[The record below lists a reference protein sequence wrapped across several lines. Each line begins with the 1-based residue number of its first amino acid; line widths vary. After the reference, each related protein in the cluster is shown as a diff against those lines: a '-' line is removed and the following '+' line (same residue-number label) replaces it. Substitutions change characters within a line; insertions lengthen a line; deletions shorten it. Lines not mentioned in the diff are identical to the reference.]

1 MALRTRSGRPPLAQ
15 RWASSGVG
23 GRGLHP
29 HGTAVPYFLLHDSRG
44 AVPRGLAWAD
54 TVAPWWRE
62 MTIERIPG
70 CAIPRVC
77 ESRVATTDCAT
88 IGPSTS
94 CRIDPRDLRLQTA
107 VQAPAQLFA
116 SRVASSTPAAHAA
129 KRVLAQQMRLLQR

>member
-1 MALRTRSGRPPLAQ
+1 
-15 RWASSGVG
+15 
-23 GRGLHP
+23 
-29 HGTAVPYFLLHDSRG
+29 
-44 AVPRGLAWAD
+44 
-54 TVAPWWRE
+54 

-129 KRVLAQQMRLLQR
+129 KRVLAQQMRLLQRRSSEAATLLGRPGADLASVLSYAQRLAPILGRIPAAQV